1 MDFFVGFQSQALG
14 YTLTGNYNDFEIKIS
29 GIVEI
34 YNLPIEIG
42 VIDTMNKNQIKQRI
56 KDKVEKGILEPKNAN
71 LVSKLIDDSNINDE
85 EAFSLYQLISSY
97 QRAGLHYNPTI
108 TERISDTI
116 HYLKK
121 DKEHSF
127 IQDETKPVNKLILGD
142 NYHAL
147 KNLLI
152 SYRNQIDVIYIDPPY
167 SCSGD
172 GKKADTNYANSYPRD
187 TLLSL
192 LHPRLELALDLL
204 TDEGIIFVSIDD
216 RNQAYVKCLMDE
228 VFGEE
233 NFVAN
238 IIWQNKYTISNDKK
252 NGMTT
257 QTEYILLYTKTHS
270 LLKLNPAELRKEYIE
285 KTYSNPDNDPNGLYM
300 TVQLYKKKNPKVYTV
315 VSPTGKKWTK
325 PWNYTEEGFK
335 ELINKGLV
343 FWGKDGNACPR
354 KKVYLKDSKGMGN
367 RNLWLYDEVGTTG
380 DGGNE
385 IELLGMNRNDLL
397 YPKPV
402 DLIKKIIKISADE
415 KATILDFF
423 AGSGTTGQAVMELNK
438 EDGGN
443 RKFILATL
451 KEDNGHNIGIDV
463 CAERLKRVMT
473 GSGYNDETNF
483 DWIKKNEVLG
493 GNLEVMNIT
502 SIANNSQ
509 KVFDEIDETLYDVEK
524 IDNIQNKIKWVC
536 DNFEDTQIVLEDKVE
551 D

>member
-1 MDFFVGFQSQALG
+1 
-14 YTLTGNYNDFEIKIS
+14 
-29 GIVEI
+29 
-34 YNLPIEIG
+34 
-42 VIDTMNKNQIKQRI
+42 MNKNQIKQRI

-192 LHPRLELALDLL
+192 LHPRLELASDLL
-204 TDEGIIFVSIDD
+204 TDDGVIFVSIDD

-228 VFGEE
+228 VFGED
-233 NFVAN
+233 NFISCMPRSTSSGEKTSKFN
-238 IIWQNKYTISNDKK
+238 INTNSDYVLFYCKNVKSFISNDILVGVNKSFE
-252 NGMTT
+252 
-257 QTEYILLYTKTHS
+257 EY
-270 LLKLNPAELRKEYIE
+270 A
-285 KTYSNPDNDPNGLYM
+285 NPDNDPNGPWKKDSVLIKIDSGRYGYARYGI
-300 TVQLYKKKNPKVYTV
+300 TNPYTGVTYYPPVYYNEKDRKQWHYIEETFEQKKKEGKVVFLEKEPK
-315 VSPTGKKWTK
+315 TGYGFYIKKYLSEVKKKTSNLPSTCLIDKTYQNFNGTK
-325 PWNYTEEGFK
+325 TLKSIFK
-335 ELINKGLV
+335 ESP
-343 FWGKDGNACPR
+343 FA
-354 KKVYLKDSKGMGN
+354 YS
-367 RNLWLYDEVGTTG
+367 
-380 DGGNE
+380 
-385 IELLGMNRNDLL
+385 
-397 YPKPV
+397 KPV
-402 DLIKKIIKISADE
+402 SLVKKLISIIDKPNAVV
-415 KATILDFF
+415 LDFF

-451 KEDNGHNIGIDV
+451 KEDNEHNIGIDV

-473 GSGYNDETNF
+473 GSGYNGETDF
-483 DWIKKNEVLG
+483 VWIKDNKALG
-493 GNLEVMNIT
+493 GNLEVMDIA

-509 KVFDEIDETLYDVEK
+509 KIFDEIDETLYDVEK
-524 IDNIQNKIKWVC
+524 FDNIQNKIKWVC